1 MAFFLKNNDK
11 NVTPKKR
18 KELTTT
24 IVGPEGVSISTDK
37 NIPKITDN
45 IPNTVA
51 NNAMDSGELTSLFD
65 AAAGIISIDVIN
77 KIPIIL
83 TDIATTIVSIVVNN
97 KLTNKGFIP
106 SALARS
112 SSIVTKIKD
121 DQFKKTS
128 IKTIMPPRY
137 IHQRSF
143 EVTVKISPNKNE

>member
-1 MAFFLKNNDK
+1 M
-11 NVTPKKR
+11 
-18 KELTTT
+18 
-24 IVGPEGVSISTDK
+24 GPEGVSISTDK

-51 NNAMDSGELTSLFD
+51 NSAIDSGELTSLLE

-106 SALARS
+106 YECLEYLKM
-112 SSIVTKIKD
+112 II
-121 DQFKKTS
+121 
-128 IKTIMPPRY
+128 I
-137 IHQRSF
+137 
-143 EVTVKISPNKNE
+143 